1 MFEQFIANLFL
12 SSCAS
17 APQVDTE
24 RCALTFAPENE
35 DPDQIGTGRT
45 WRKSAIRRRDCDSPG
60 KIKNNAA
67 HRHLIS
73 FFFLFWK
80 VCILCISNL
89 PKGKTKAF
97 YEEFLQNYTTDLDDA
112 DDAFDSEKEKVQGHL
127 GPIFPQYG
135 SVFLSFW
142 SKKAAFLSYRLL
154 QEEMT
159 DLRVDV
165 LPNINSRYLKI

>member
-1 MFEQFIANLFL
+1 M
-12 SSCAS
+12 
-17 APQVDTE
+17 
-24 RCALTFAPENE
+24 
-35 DPDQIGTGRT
+35 
-45 WRKSAIRRRDCDSPG
+45 
-60 KIKNNAA
+60 
-67 HRHLIS
+67 
-73 FFFLFWK
+73 
-80 VCILCISNL
+80 

-165 LPNINSRYLKI
+165 LPNINSRYLKICNLLIRDFTISDFFLSNFEFSKWCEGPLSLAHFCERKIRRWPRRKSFRRAPILFFKIPGAI

>member
-1 MFEQFIANLFL
+1 M
-12 SSCAS
+12 
-17 APQVDTE
+17 
-24 RCALTFAPENE
+24 
-35 DPDQIGTGRT
+35 
-45 WRKSAIRRRDCDSPG
+45 
-60 KIKNNAA
+60 
-67 HRHLIS
+67 
-73 FFFLFWK
+73 
-80 VCILCISNL
+80 

-165 LPNINSRYLKI
+165 LPNINSRYLKIQNMLIVVGISAKLFFICCPIIKRTVTCNISDLL